1 MKVEIPKC
9 SSPERYEQY
18 ALNVEAKEPEK
29 AQEARRQAVRMRAEL
44 KGAKTAAEMECL
56 QAVFAY
62 EWTLFKK
69 HGKRQR
75 ASRTWQTIEEHGIVE
90 AVERV
95 VKRTKESAGY
105 RSLLAE
111 GMQDMAF
118 EAVVLR
124 HPELFS
130 EEATAMSRSRLEE
143 WGGA

>member
-44 KGAKTAAEMECL
+44 KGARTAAEMECL

-75 ASRTWQTIEEHGIVE
+75 AFPTEAGRFLRYIRACVRLRSARCSRAITDT
-90 AVERV
+90 
-95 VKRTKESAGY
+95 
-105 RSLLAE
+105 
-111 GMQDMAF
+111 
-118 EAVVLR
+118 
-124 HPELFS
+124 
-130 EEATAMSRSRLEE
+130 RSRDVNDP
-143 WGGA
+143 WAAG